1 MSQEDAKA
9 ADVEAIRSHVKRCT
23 IVATS
28 LMVVISAV
36 VYQVIPVSRLAALDT
51 VMSRLVFTL
60 QWNALTVA
68 VIFVMI
74 AVIGQVRFY
83 TNQPNPLAPVQSV
96 DREQLEVVDSID
108 CLVELLRIAMRSC
121 RADYSYSER
130 SLPRKF

>member
-96 DREQLEVVDSID
+96 DREQLEVVD